1 MAYSLAM
8 KEGVAESRDLQVL
21 LVGAENT
28 GKTCL
33 ISSFLDE
40 EFVEGQ
46 AATEA
51 IKVDVCKIYCKNWT
65 RISPSDKTNLLYY
78 QFVDQ
83 LREDVVREIMPFDAT
98 NNVPMP
104 SATSLVKTSNEL
116 SNSSVLALDD
126 SCKHELHPQ
135 ATQEVSSTAFQYDPY
150 SLNLTPWD
158 FPGQVVFH
166 NTHSVFISESGVVTI
181 TFNASLK
188 LMGKV
193 VPRKGFLLSPECGT
207 IISGIHYW
215 LQVVD
220 SVCSVEGREG
230 DLSPLQPTV
239 ILAGTHI
246 DLLHPDIKV
255 AWKIAKELIL
265 PTLIEQLSDKPYA
278 KHLAGMNES
287 IEAALEQFCFFLSN
301 KCRDEEI
308 ERLKSTTIKA
318 ANSLNSKQPVY
329 FLKIEQALM
338 QHQEQVISKSTMV
351 EIIADSTFPIAEN
364 SPEFQGVLR
373 YFHDRRVILYF
384 SQIKSLKNLVILSP
398 RWLARL
404 FSYVITAHS
413 YKRGKGFDEA
423 QQRLAKYGILYESL
437 LQHMLDKFHT
447 DYPSVVKVTKRQA
460 VDILLCFHLIA
471 HITREAWFSEEGYP
485 SLPDSGDTFIV
496 PSLVPHID
504 GRNPPN
510 TKQERIIYFKF
521 VDGFIPVSLLNQLI
535 ADCICRNVEKNGQLL
550 WLVSL

>member
-40 EFVEGQ
+40 KFVEDQ
-46 AATEA
+46 AATETVE
-51 IKVDVCKIYCKNWT
+51 IEVCKIYCKSWT
-65 RISPSDKTNLLYY
+65 RISPSDKTNFLYL

-83 LREDVVREIMPFDAT
+83 LREEVVKEIMPFDASSSVVT
-98 NNVPMP
+98 P
-104 SATSLVKTSNEL
+104 SNLKTSNKFL
-116 SNSSVLALDD
+116 NSSVPALAFADD
-126 SCKHELHPQ
+126 SYDYFSDPHSQGTKK
-135 ATQEVSSTAFQYDPY
+135 VSSSAFQYDPD
-150 SLNLTPWD
+150 SLNLTLWD

-193 VPRKGFLLSPECGT
+193 IPRKGFLTPPECGT
-207 IISGIHYW
+207 IISSIHYW

-230 DLSPLQPTV
+230 DLSPLQPIV
-239 ILAGTHI
+239 IQVGTHI

-255 AWKIAKELIL
+255 ARKIAKQIIL
-265 PTLIEQLSDKPYA
+265 PKLIEELSDKPYA
-278 KHLAGMNES
+278 KHLAGMNEG
-287 IEAALEQFCFFLSN
+287 IEAALEQYCFFVSN

-308 ERLKSTTIKA
+308 KCLKTTTVKA
-318 ANSLNSKQPVY
+318 SNSINKKQLVY

-338 QHQEQVISKSTMV
+338 QYKEQVISKSTMV
-351 EIIADSTFPIAEN
+351 EIIAQSTFPIAEN
-364 SPEFQGVLR
+364 TPEFEGVLR
-373 YFHDRRVILYF
+373 YFHDKRVILYF
-384 SQIKSLKNLVILSP
+384 SQVKSLKNLVILSP
-398 RWLARL
+398 RWLAKL

-423 QQRLAKYGILYESL
+423 QQRLVKYGILHESL
-437 LQHMLDKFHT
+437 FQHKFHT
-447 DYPSVVKVTKRQA
+447 DYPSIVKVNKQQV
-460 VDILLCFHLIA
+460 VDILLCF
-471 HITREAWFSEEGYP
+471 T
-485 SLPDSGDTFIV
+485 
-496 PSLVPHID
+496 
-504 GRNPPN
+504 
-510 TKQERIIYFKF
+510 
-521 VDGFIPVSLLNQLI
+521 
-535 ADCICRNVEKNGQLL
+535 
-550 WLVSL
+550 